1 MTIKFGIKNRF
12 TNEVMNTTE
21 IDCDASTSQSIKL
34 GLAVKWVIKN
44 GGDLSNSDISN
55 SDLRGCDLI
64 NCNLRGCDISNSDL
78 RGCDISNSD
87 LRGCDL
93 RGCDLRGCDL
103 RYCNL
108 RGCDLINC
116 NLRGCDLSYVK
127 GIENSIIDCGI
138 RSDGYRFYLT
148 RTEQGEWRIKAGCRN
163 FTITEAKEHWDRTR
177 PEGDILGDE
186 TRLIIEYGLD
196 VANFR
201 EWK

>member
-44 GGDLSNSDISN
+44 GGDL
-55 SDLRGCDLI
+55 RGCDLS
-64 NCNLRGCDISNSDL
+64 NSDMRGCDLRYCNLRGCDISNSDL
-78 RGCDISNSD
+78 SNSDISNSD
-87 LRGCDL
+87 
-93 RGCDLRGCDL
+93 
-103 RYCNL
+103 L